1 MYIIY
6 ELIGLLIV
14 ILSPIIILFR
24 VITGKEDPKR
34 FLEKYCF
41 YNKKFKNKKTIWI
54 HGASVGEV
62 LSIIPLVK
70 KLEKNR
76 KIKRILITSGT
87 TSSALVF
94 SKYKFKKTIHKYFQI
109 DTNYFSNRFIKYWD
123 PRLAIFVESEIW
135 PNMLKNLNK
144 KNIPIILLNARITKK
159 SFYKWKKFP
168 NFSKNLFNKISLALP
183 QNSETY
189 KYLKILGTK
198 NIKFAGNLKY
208 YGEKKYKKN
217 KNLIKK
223 FKNKEIWC
231 AASTHENEELL
242 IGKVHKNIKLIKKNL
257 ITIII
262 PRHINRSNIIIN
274 DLKNIG
280 LNIVTRSS
288 SEKIKKSTD
297 IYLVDT
303 YGEAS
308 MFYELSNITF
318 LGGSI
323 IGHGGQN
330 PLEPARLRNYILHG
344 PNIQNFKEV
353 YKLLKNLN
361 ISTQVNSVLKMQKII
376 VKKIGYKQS
385 RVLNQK
391 LFSIGEKIIKKN
403 IFEINRYI

>member
-94 SKYKFKKTIHKYFQI
+94 SKYKFKKTIHKYFPI

>member
-6 ELIGLLIV
+6 EFIGLFIV
-14 ILSPIIILFR
+14 ILSPIIISFR

-34 FLEKYCF
+34 FLEKFCIY
-41 YNKKFKNKKTIWI
+41 KKKLKNKKTIWI
-54 HGASVGEV
+54 HGASVGEI
-62 LSIIPLVK
+62 LSIIPVVK

-94 SKYKFKKTIHKYFQI
+94 SKYRFKKTIHKYFPI

-123 PRLAIFVESEIW
+123 PKLAIFVESEIW

-159 SFYKWKKFP
+159 SFHKWKKFP
-168 NFSKNLFNKISLALP
+168 SFSKNLFNKISLALP
-183 QNSETY
+183 QNLETY
-189 KYLKILGTK
+189 KYLNILGTK
-198 NIKFAGNLKY
+198 NIKFVGNLKY
-208 YGEKKYKKN
+208 YGKKKYQKN
-217 KNLIKK
+217 KNLIKN
-223 FKNKEIWC
+223 FKNKKIWC

-242 IGKVHKNIKLIKKNL
+242 IGKVHKNIKMIKENL

-262 PRHINRSNIIIN
+262 PRHINRSSVIIN

-280 LNIVTRSS
+280 LNTVTRSS
-288 SEKIKKSTD
+288 SEKIKKDTD

-323 IGHGGQN
+323 INHGGQN
-330 PLEPARLRNYILHG
+330 PLEPARLGNYILHG

-361 ISTQVNSVLKMQKII
+361 ISTQVNNVFKMQKTI

-385 RVLNQK
+385 RKLNQK

-403 IFEINRYI
+403 ISEINKYI